1 MFTEVDI
8 SLNIKSNV
16 DYNQTANL
24 MGSNI
29 NMLDTANAKTEYR
42 WNLTG
47 FVFTTEAFI
56 SVEWKAVGAASFNL
70 FSQPLGSQT
79 LEGCIIDLNQL
90 GIGYFNLYTEAG
102 QTYIGTYNDNY
113 AFGDLTIYPSA
124 VAPTTTTTTTAAPPT
139 TTTTTTSAPT
149 TTTTTTLATFTC
161 GVTDTGF
168 TGADL
173 WDLGVTSGAV
183 NIVASALPVGATYD
197 IIYPVG
203 GSIIHTTIPVNGSGN
218 LNDTFY
224 WSYDSVNSL
233 VEFVQTGL

>member
-29 NMLDTANAKTEYR
+29 NLLDTANAKTEYR

-70 FSQPLGSQT
+70 FSKPLGSQT

-113 AFGDLTIYPSA
+113 VFGDLDIYPSA
-124 VAPTTTTTTTAAPPT
+124 VVPTTTTTTTA
-139 TTTTTTSAPT
+139 APT

-161 GVTDTGF
+161 GTIDNGF
-168 TGADL
+168 SGADL
-173 WDLGVTSGAV
+173 WNLGTNSGAV
-183 NIVASALPVGATYD
+183 NIVASSLPVGATYD
-197 IIYPVG
+197 VIYPVG
-203 GSIIHTTIPVNGSGN
+203 GSSIYTTIPVDGFGN
-218 LNDTFY
+218 LSDSFY
-224 WSYDSVNSL
+224 WTYDGVNSL
-233 VEFVQTGL
+233 IEFVQTGI